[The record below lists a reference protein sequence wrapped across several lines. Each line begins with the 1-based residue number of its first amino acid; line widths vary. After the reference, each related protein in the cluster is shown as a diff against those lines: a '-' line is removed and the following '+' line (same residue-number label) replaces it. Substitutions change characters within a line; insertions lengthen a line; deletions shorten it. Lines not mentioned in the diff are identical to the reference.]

1 MSVVS
6 RGSPAKRKPEMEGES
21 HLHLQDDQDL
31 ASMSASRLKEIMM
44 LNCASSKSSKVAT
57 SLVLRHFLSETDVV
71 ILTDIFTHFLDRFLY
86 QL

>member
-21 HLHLQDDQDL
+21 HLHLQDDQDFS
-31 ASMSASRLKEIMM
+31 SMSASRLKEIMM
-44 LNCASSKSSKVAT
+44 LNCASCIPSKVAT
-57 SLVLRHFLSETDVV
+57 GLVLRHSLSETDVV
-71 ILTDIFTHFLDRFLY
+71 IFTDFFTQILVRFLY

>member
-21 HLHLQDDQDL
+21 HLHLHDDQDFS
-31 ASMSASRLKEIMM
+31 SMSASRLKEIMM
-44 LNCASSKSSKVAT
+44 LNCASSIPSKVAT
-57 SLVLRHFLSETDVV
+57 GLVLLHSLSVTDVV
-71 ILTDIFTHFLDRFLY
+71 IFTDIFTQILVRFLY